1 MFPSR
6 ALAEQQ
12 ICQMDDGTFERKFLT
27 NFLRFQKFLRKK
39 KNLQWFY
46 SDFQFRRQ
54 RERREAFRVLSAADS
69 DAIFNWALA
78 QPPVLAFDG
87 FTALKFFV
95 LFCVDYFDK
104 SFAAVSFDTKE
115 SLREVP

>member
-1 MFPSR
+1 MGP
-6 ALAEQQ
+6 LKEN
-12 ICQMDDGTFERKFLT
+12 FLT
-27 NFLRFQKFLRKK
+27 NFLRFQNFLRKIFF
-39 KNLQWFY
+39 LQWYY
-46 SDFQFRRQ
+46 SDFRFRRQ